1 MLIPREKE
9 RRLAWSLN
17 RVSGPAVQR
26 KRHVAPRPATAP
38 GTGVK
43 WDANPCTN
51 ADVGD
56 QVQLRQ
62 PYCYYGIRYRDG
74 TDDCKL
80 MISSR
85 KIKRWKTCL
94 MFLNQNEN
102 LAYLKFIR
110 TYVNTRANR
119 YVKSVVY
126 LYECPFTWGYNLEL
140 PDNDNGRRTLSPE
153 VHYLADKRR
162 TAT

>member
-1 MLIPREKE
+1 MSEDKLLLITFNSSISREVGDEGTREVFEIGHTWAVICDWACLCWLAGRVGRHRIMLILREKE

-26 KRHVAPRPATAP
+26 KRHVAPRPAAAP

-62 PYCYYGIRYRDG
+62 PCCYYGIRYRDG
-74 TDDCKL
+74 MDDCKL

-85 KIKRWKTCL
+85 KIKT
-94 MFLNQNEN
+94 QVEN
-102 LAYLKFIR
+102 VFN
-110 TYVNTRANR
+110 V
-119 YVKSVVY
+119 SQ
-126 LYECPFTWGYNLEL
+126 P
-140 PDNDNGRRTLSPE
+140 
-153 VHYLADKRR
+153 KRKPR
-162 TAT
+162 VFEIH